1 MGGILTQ
8 LKIANSVK
16 RVAVFRGEIYIELK
30 NQSSNDGFS
39 LKLKRIL
46 NKFYTLRMI

>member
-16 RVAVFRGEIYIELK
+16 RVAVFRGEIYIELN
-30 NQSSNDGFS
+30 NQSRNGGFS
-39 LKLKRIL
+39 LMPEHRPTATPAALAH
-46 NKFYTLRMI
+46 